1 MYSVTVTIKA
11 INPEHPNEKYKT
23 KKLTGLYI
31 PKNKTAS
38 SAVIER
44 EAIEFFTKNIGADN
58 SHLELSYQVAISKI
72 KTDFHIA
79 QQ

>member
-11 INPEHPNEKYKT
+11 TNPECLNEKYKA
-23 KKLTGLYI
+23 KKYTGLYI

-44 EAIEFFTKNIGADN
+44 EAIDFFAKNIGADN
-58 SHLELSYQVAISKI
+58 SHLKLSYQVVISKI

>member
-11 INPEHPNEKYKT
+11 INPECPNEKYKT

-58 SHLELSYQVAISKI
+58 SHLDLSYQVAISKI

-79 QQ
+79 QK